1 MVFGNSITGTTNNTV
16 YVPNF
21 VIKKSAA
28 VPTSS
33 ADSVGENGSV
43 TWDNTYFYWKA
54 NGQWLRLSGS
64 TF

>member
-16 YVPNF
+16 YVPDF
-21 VIKKSAA
+21 VIKKSEV
-28 VPTSS
+28 VPTGSTHTI
-33 ADSVGENGSV
+33 GENGSI

-54 NGQWLRLSGS
+54 NDQWLRLSGL